1 MLTSESPAATTED
14 RLLTPSEVATM
25 FRVNTKTVAR
35 WSRDGRLPAVRTLGG
50 HRRYWRSEV
59 LAALQSGDI
68 TTVG

>member
-1 MLTSESPAATTED
+1 MLTSDSPAAGED

-59 LAALQSGDI
+59 LAALQADTLSEP
-68 TTVG
+68 VG